1 MTSAIAQIADRMTP
15 LVRWDMPLEGPFF
28 FAVLVLVA
36 PWTLRLLPVLGM
48 WYVLALSQ
56 FLIYEQMGEAFCIGE
71 RYAQTPDP

>member
-1 MTSAIAQIADRMTP
+1 MRLGYP
-15 LVRWDMPLEGPFF
+15 
-28 FAVLVLVA
+28 AVLVLVA
-36 PWTLRLLPVLGM
+36 PWTLRLLPVLGV